1 MKLQE
6 LIDWQAEKPGRHVKI
21 DIIPEYNGKNEVK
34 IWVYDT
40 GLQEGQFVQDVS
52 EINLEAAKE
61 AKEREMLEKLKQKY
75 SEAQG

>member
-6 LIDWQAEKPGRHVKI
+6 LIDWQAEKETRSVNIKI
-21 DIIPEYNGKNEVK
+21 HNTFSEGNVTTF
-34 IWVYDT
+34 WVYDT
-40 GLQEGQFVQDVS
+40 GLSEGQFVQDVS